1 MSYRKRPNI
10 MVIFAITAYRLDE
23 NMEDVGVLFAYT
35 QPRYYL
41 QETQE
46 KRKTKIFLCKMPNL

>member
-1 MSYRKRPNI
+1 